1 MNPEEFTGSTSG
13 KVIRTTGGYWA
24 FVPNPLPPPIEYDR
38 EMVQLLSDAD
48 RALGRLAGI
57 GELLPNPHLLIA
69 PYIRREAVLSSRI
82 EGTQASLSDLL
93 YFEAAEEEPPR
104 APDVQEIRNYVL
116 AMEYGL
122 KRLEKLPLSLRLVRE
137 IHGRLMQDV
146 RGEEKRPGEFRQGQ
160 NWIGPPGCSLADA
173 TFVPPPAPEMTEAL
187 GEWEKFL
194 HEDKDIPP
202 LVQCAL
208 IHYQFEAIHPF
219 VDGNGRVGRLLITF
233 FLCERGH
240 LREPLLYL
248 SAFFDQN
255 RDEYYSRLLKVSRS
269 GDWIGW
275 IRFFL
280 RGIATQASAA
290 RVDSERLVALQKSYR
305 EMFQKRK
312 ASPTA
317 LAIVDELFLNPYVTA
332 TRLAKRLNVSF
343 PTVQTN
349 IDWLLGIGVLRE
361 ITGRQRNRVYCA
373 EELLRAIEG
382 QSVAAT
388 RIRRVLRRK

>member
-13 KVIRTTGGYWA
+13 KVIRTTAGYWA

-57 GELLPNPHLLIA
+57 GESLPNPHLLIA

-93 YFEAAEEEPPR
+93 YFEAAEEAPPR

-122 KRLEKLPLSLRLVRE
+122 KRLEKLPLSLRLVHE
-137 IHGRLMQDV
+137 IHGRLMVGV

-173 TFVPPPAPEMTEAL
+173 TFVPPPAPEMIEAL

-194 HEDKDIPP
+194 HEGKDIPP

-208 IHYQFEAIHPF
+208 IHHQFEAIHPF

-233 FLCERGH
+233 FLCEGGH
-240 LREPLLYL
+240 LHEPLLYL
-248 SAFFDQN
+248 SAFFEQY
-255 RDEYYSRLLKVSRS
+255 RDEYYTRLLEVSRS

-290 RVDSERLVALQKSYR
+290 RVDSERIVALQKSYR
-305 EMFQKRK
+305 QMFQKRK

-343 PTVQTN
+343 PTVQTT
-349 IDWLLGIGVLRE
+349 IDWLLKIGILRE

-382 QSVAAT
+382 QPVAAS
-388 RIRRVLRRK
+388 RIRRVMRRK

>member
-13 KVIRTTGGYWA
+13 KVIRTTAGYWA

-57 GELLPNPHLLIA
+57 GESLPNPHLLIA

-93 YFEAAEEEPPR
+93 YFEAAEEAPPR

-137 IHGRLMQDV
+137 IHGRLMEGV

-173 TFVPPPAPEMTEAL
+173 TFGPPPAPEMIEAL

-194 HEDKDIPP
+194 HEGKDIPP

-208 IHYQFEAIHPF
+208 IHHQFEAIHPF

-233 FLCERGH
+233 FLCEGGH
-240 LREPLLYL
+240 LHEPLLYL
-248 SAFFDQN
+248 SAFFEQY
-255 RDEYYSRLLKVSRS
+255 RDEYYTRLLEVSRS

-290 RVDSERLVALQKSYR
+290 RVDSERIVALQKSYR
-305 EMFQKRK
+305 QMFQKRK

-343 PTVQTN
+343 PTVQTT
-349 IDWLLGIGVLRE
+349 IDWLLKIGILRE

-382 QSVAAT
+382 QPVAAS
-388 RIRRVLRRK
+388 RIRRVMRRK